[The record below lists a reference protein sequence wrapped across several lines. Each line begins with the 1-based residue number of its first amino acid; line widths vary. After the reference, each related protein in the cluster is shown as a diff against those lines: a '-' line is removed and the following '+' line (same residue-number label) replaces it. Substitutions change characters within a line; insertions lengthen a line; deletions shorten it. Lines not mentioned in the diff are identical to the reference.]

1 MKKLAAAALFSILF
15 ILCHL
20 PDTNAATISS
30 VTEKLDDQNQPTAEI
45 KCGSCPCVDPCS
57 QLPPPPSPPPPP
69 PPPPPLPSPSPPP
82 PQLQPPP
89 PPPDC
94 TPLSPPPPS
103 PPPPRIVYVKPPPPP
118 RFVYVTG
125 DPYDVDLYSG
135 GERNVIDGGLMIIK
149 GI

>member
-1 MKKLAAAALFSILF
+1 MKKLAAAFFSILF

-20 PDTNAATISS
+20 HDTNAATISS

-57 QLPPPPSPPPPP
+57 QLPPPPPSPPPPP
-69 PPPPPLPSPSPPP
+69 PPPPPLH
-82 PQLQPPP
+82 
-89 PPPDC
+89 C
-94 TPLSPPPPS
+94 TPLSPPPPP

-135 GERNVIDGGLMIIK
+135 GGRNVIDDGLMIIK
-149 GI
+149 VGVGLLVGLVIV